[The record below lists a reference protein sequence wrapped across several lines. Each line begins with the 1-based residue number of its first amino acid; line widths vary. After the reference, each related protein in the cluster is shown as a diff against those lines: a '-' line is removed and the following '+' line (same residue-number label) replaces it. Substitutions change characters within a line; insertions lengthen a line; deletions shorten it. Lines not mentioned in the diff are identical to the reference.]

1 MAKSILFV
9 TATRIG
15 DAVLSMGILGR
26 LVQDNPGARVT
37 VACGRA
43 AAPLFDAVPGLE
55 RVIILDKKPYS
66 LHWLGLWTECAG
78 RIWSVLVDLRNTP
91 MSYLIPAVRRF
102 RMGRKGAGHRL
113 ERYAQVMGIRDGVPT
128 PKIWITDAH
137 RATADRLMPKG
148 RPVLAVGPTA
158 NWQGKT
164 WPQDRFSDL
173 VERLTGDQGILPGA
187 AVAVFGHETER
198 GSVQGFLDSIP
209 EDRRIDL
216 VGRISL
222 LEAYACLERASLYI
236 GNDSGL
242 MHLAAAAGVPTLGLF
257 GPTQDQLY
265 GPWGAH
271 CRVVRGAGFLE
282 SFPENY
288 DWDNSPSLMETLSVD
303 AVADAARDLWTECKE
318 AAS

>member
-26 LVQDNPGARVT
+26 LVRDNPGARVT

-55 RVIILDKKPYS
+55 RVIILDKKRYS
-66 LHWLGLWTECAG
+66 LHWLGLWTECVG
-78 RIWSVLVDLRNTP
+78 RWWSVLVDLRNAPLT
-91 MSYLIPAVRRF
+91 YLIPAARKF
-102 RMGRKGAGHRL
+102 RMGRKGEGHRL
-113 ERYAQVMGIRDGVPT
+113 ERYAQVMGITGDVPT
-128 PKIWITDAH
+128 PTIWITDAH
-137 RATADRLMPKG
+137 RATADRLMPKE
-148 RPVLAVGPTA
+148 RPILAIGPTA

-164 WPQDRFSDL
+164 WPQEYFTDL
-173 VERLTGDQGILPGA
+173 VARLTGDQGLLPGA

-198 GSVQGFLDSIP
+198 DSVQGFLDSIP
-209 EDRRIDL
+209 KDRRIDL
-216 VGRISL
+216 VGQISL
-222 LEAYACLERASLYI
+222 LEAYACLERTSLYV

-257 GPTQDQLY
+257 GPTQEQLY

-271 CRVVRGAGFLE
+271 CRVVRAVA
-282 SFPENY
+282 FPDIFPQDY
-288 DWDNSPSLMETLSVD
+288 DWENSPSLMDTLSVD
-303 AVADAARDLWTECKE
+303 AVADAARDLWADCKE

>member
-55 RVIILDKKPYS
+55 RVIILDKKRYS
-66 LHWLGLWTECAG
+66 LHWLGLWAECVG

-113 ERYAQVMGIRDGVPT
+113 ERYAQVMGITDEVPT

-173 VERLTGDQGILPGA
+173 VARLTGDQGILPGA

-198 GSVQGFLDSIP
+198 DSVQGFLDSIP

-222 LEAYACLERASLYI
+222 LEAYACLERASLYV

-288 DWDNSPSLMETLSVD
+288 DWDNSPSLMETLTVD